1 MKTVNKSYQQIANIA
16 IVQFETLTDDGFGFL
31 PAGPAIEAG
40 DLVIKELD
48 HSGDVNNLLA
58 INNTGNHYLLTDMD
72 LLKGAKQN
80 RVVNI
85 SVLVMP
91 HEQRKINVSCVERA
105 RWTYDSHIILR
116 CCKRMPSTG
125 PGRRRRNRPLVRQ
138 RLSFGWMSFLISL
151 KAVWRSSRNR
161 WNSRSRRS
169 RDCLLRA
176 SLNGR
181 GLTIYQALPLNMKT
195 TWYIWQDFR
204 NNNIPRRHAA

>member
-48 HSGDVNNLLA
+48 HSGDVSNLLA

-72 LLKGAKQN
+72 LLKGARQN

-105 RWTYDSHIILR
+105 RWTNDSQQFKPV
-116 CCKRMPSTG
+116 KRSMET
-125 PGRRRRNRPLVRQ
+125 
-138 RLSFGWMSFLISL
+138 SFRTKKIEAL
-151 KAVWRSSRNR
+151 KRDQKEKTNQTQLDVWE
-161 WNSRSRRS
+161 
-169 RDCLLRA
+169 
-176 SLNGR
+176 
-181 GLTIYQALPLNMKT
+181 
-195 TWYIWQDFR
+195 
-204 NNNIPRRHAA
+204 